1 MVWFET
7 KTQTNQTTTPPQ
19 VEEEIFNE
27 LFELNYDNYTD
38 NEGKTYY
45 VLAVGEGDNLKS
57 LCLYP
62 IGKVIDIL

>member
-1 MVWFET
+1 MKQK
-7 KTQTNQTTTPPQ
+7 KTQTYQTTTPTQ

-27 LFELNYDNYTD
+27 LIEFNYDNYTD

-45 VLAVGEGDNLKS
+45 VLALGEGDNLKS